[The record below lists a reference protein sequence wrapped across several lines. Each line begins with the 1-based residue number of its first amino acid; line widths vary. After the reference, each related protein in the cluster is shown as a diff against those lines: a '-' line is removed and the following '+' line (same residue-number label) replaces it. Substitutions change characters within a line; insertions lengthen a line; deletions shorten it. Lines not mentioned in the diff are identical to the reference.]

1 MGVSS
6 RFKVTTSGGQD
17 LYGQLDLAA
26 GNDVELT
33 QSGNTV
39 TIASTAAVSAANF
52 DNIIIANNCQ
62 IVVSLAGNIVNI

>member
-52 DNIIIANNCQ
+52 DNIVVGNDTLV
-62 IVVSLAGNIVNI
+62 VVSLAGNVINI